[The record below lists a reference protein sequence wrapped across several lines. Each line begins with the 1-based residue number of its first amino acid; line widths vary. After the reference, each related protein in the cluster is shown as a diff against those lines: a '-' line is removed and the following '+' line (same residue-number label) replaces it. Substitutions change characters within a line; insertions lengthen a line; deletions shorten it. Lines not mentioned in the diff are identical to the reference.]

1 MEGET
6 RKILVAG
13 GGITGLSTAFYLA
26 KIAREQGWDCE
37 ITVAE
42 ANERFGGKI
51 NTLRRD
57 GFVIEKGPDSFLS
70 RKTPIIDLTQELGLE
85 GELEGQNPQSKKTYI
100 LRRGRLHPMPGGL
113 VLGIPTQLKPFIS
126 TRLLSLPGKLRAG
139 LDWVLPRREGEAD
152 ESLGGFLT
160 RRLGR
165 EVLTGIAEPLL
176 AGIYAGDTHSLS
188 LLATFPQF
196 REAERAH
203 GSLIRGTLAGR
214 KQTEAA
220 AKAAVA
226 KAAAGVGAAAEAG
239 AVGAGATSVAGGAV
253 VSEARRAGVSS
264 GAKTDGAGANPMEP
278 AASDSAS
285 NLATDPVA
293 KLVRSSMFLTY
304 RGGLAT
310 LVEAL
315 LAALEREGVRMRSGR
330 GLKAINRMGGAVTGG
345 RVGMTDVD
353 GHGDRD
359 HQGELGDGSGQEG
372 GYEASFDDGGTE
384 RFDAVVLSL
393 PTFSI
398 ARLLDTVPA
407 VKALADIP
415 YVSVANV
422 ILAFSAADVTD
433 RLDGSGF
440 LVPRTEGKFITACT
454 WTSSK
459 WLHTAPPDK
468 LLLRCYIGRSGA
480 EDWLAMSDDEL
491 VARVR
496 ADLKGMLGLE
506 AVPLFHEITRL
517 PKSMPQYPV
526 GHLDRVRAA
535 REQLAA
541 AMPGVAIAGA
551 GFHGVGLPDCIRQGK
566 EAAQA
571 IGDFLQ
577 HGM

>member
-1 MEGET
+1 MEEKVGQ
-6 RKILVAG
+6 RKRILVAG
-13 GGITGLSTAFYLA
+13 GGITGLSAAFYVA
-26 KIAREQGWDCE
+26 KQAREHGWDAE

-42 ANERFGGKI
+42 ASERFGGKI
-51 NTLRRD
+51 NTLRKD
-57 GFVIEKGPDSFLS
+57 GFTIEKGPDSFLS
-70 RKTPIIDLTQELGLE
+70 RKTPIIDLTRELGLE
-85 GELEGQNPQSKKTYI
+85 GELEAQNPQSKKTYI
-100 LRRGRLHPMPGGL
+100 LRRGKLHPMPGGL
-113 VLGIPTQLKPFIS
+113 MLGIPTQLKPFMA
-126 TRLLSLPGKLRAG
+126 TGLLSFPSKLRAG
-139 LDWVLPRREGEAD
+139 LDWVLPRKEGEAD

-214 KQTEAA
+214 KQAEAA
-220 AKAAVA
+220 AKAA
-226 KAAAGVGAAAEAG
+226 AAG
-239 AVGAGATSVAGGAV
+239 T
-253 VSEARRAGVSS
+253 GVSS
-264 GAKTDGAGANPMEP
+264 GASGATGTTSEA
-278 AASDSAS
+278 
-285 NLATDPVA
+285 DPVA

-304 RGGLAT
+304 RGGLVT

-315 LAALEREGVRMRSGR
+315 LAALKRDGVRLQTGR
-330 GLKAINRMGGAVTGG
+330 RLTAISRM
-345 RVGMTDVD
+345 D
-353 GHGDRD
+353 GSD
-359 HQGELGDGSGQEG
+359 GDGGQ
-372 GYEASFDDGGTE
+372 GYKVSFDDGDIE
-384 RFDAVVLSL
+384 SFDAIVLAL
-393 PTFSI
+393 PTFAI
-398 ARLLDTVPA
+398 GRLLDALPA
-407 VKALADIP
+407 VKALSDIP

-422 ILAFSAADVTD
+422 ILAFRAEDVAD

-459 WLHTAPPDK
+459 WLHTAPSDK
-468 LLLRCYIGRSGA
+468 VLLRCYVGRSGA
-480 EDWLAMSDDEL
+480 EGWLDMSDDEL

-496 ADLKGMLGLE
+496 ADLKSMLGLD
-506 AVPLFHEITRL
+506 ADPLFHEITRL

-571 IGDFLQ
+571 IGGFFLSVTVR
-577 HGM
+577 GD